1 MTVLRNLGAAVLGF
15 VVMYVA
21 VVVLMLVMALVVDG
35 SGGLA
40 VGSIV
45 VSLVAAFLGGI
56 VCAKVAADTR
66 GVWILIGVVVVLG
79 IGSVLMADT
88 AVEMMTEVA
97 EVDMTGAMDSAQE
110 PGWLAWL
117 TPLLGAVGVY
127 FGARLVKGD

>member
-1 MTVLRNLGAAVLGF
+1 
-15 VVMYVA
+15 MYVA
-21 VVVLMLVMALVVDG
+21 VVVLMLVMALDVDG